1 MAGKN
6 IKGIT
11 VQIGGDTLDLQE
23 ALKDV
28 NSQSKSL
35 QTELNLVNKALKF
48 DPNNAVLLAQKQDI
62 LEEKITSTRAALER
76 LQSVQSQLEQ
86 QAAQGTLGADKYR
99 AYQREVE
106 TTKSVLN
113 RLEQQL
119 DDVKT
124 AQNNME
130 SAISSTDTAA
140 AKKDIDKLTTSVQT
154 FEKES
159 NSVSL
164 SQFKSEVDGVKD
176 SATKLKDTLKETA
189 SGIGAGIGAAG
200 TTAVAAIKSY
210 DSLESA
216 MNAIQAAT
224 GLSESKIQ
232 SLKGTVENLYNDNF
246 GESLEDVASVIANVV
261 QTTGEVDPTNLES
274 TVRNLYALQDTF
286 DMDISETLRGANSL
300 ITNFG
305 MSGQEAFNL
314 IASGAQQ
321 GLNYSGELTDNLSE
335 YAQIWSQAGFSASEM
350 FAILDNGTESGAYN
364 LDKINDF
371 VKEFTISL
379 ADGRIEENLDSFSSG
394 TQKLFKKWKDGK
406 ATAADVF
413 YSVINDLATAE
424 NKQTALT
431 TASNVW
437 SALGEDNA
445 LKVITSLNKV
455 NGKFDNVSGTM
466 EKINDVKYD
475 DAGNSL
481 KALGRKAETEILNP
495 LVKDYYPQIKEVIE
509 FVSENLDD
517 LEPILEGIVRQ
528 VGILYGSKKAGEIAQ
543 GVMQLY
549 KSYQMLKSATDAAT
563 TSQKLLNLAQNSN
576 VIGVII
582 GLVGTL
588 ANVFVTLKDSNN
600 DASTSTDE
608 LTQKQE
614 ALRQKTEELKKANE
628 DFVTSRNE
636 ISSNVNSEFQ
646 YYTDLKEELDKI
658 VDANGKIKKGY
669 EDRADFILNKL
680 EDVTGL
686 EIEKNGD
693 VITNYQNLSK
703 EIDKVIEKKKA
714 EAMLSAYESD
724 YSKAQKNLYG
734 EEGAETKYIQA
745 QIDVDTAEEELK
757 KAEAELKAFDAKT
770 LNQFAFE
777 RGYTSFPSSN
787 DYNHREVETA
797 YNTHRAILQK
807 NVTDSENA
815 LKDYEDALQEH
826 AQEYANYKSTI
837 ENYDNLSAAIA
848 EDNTDKINESLNKL
862 QYGFITAKNG
872 TAETLKAQTEDYK
885 KRAKEMQEAVDNGAE
900 GITQSQVDALNDL
913 AKKSQ
918 QEYDKVIKSSE
929 TSSKKATASTK
940 KMVDDTNA
948 AADNMNFSGK
958 IKTDLDTA
966 GNEIDNQSMN
976 ISGKMGTLA
985 SGAQKSAN
993 IGGWVGIAANWI
1005 NGLIGGIFGKNTEVE
1020 NAGKQSAQK
1029 AKRGTGLVSFFSNG
1043 ASAIGGFISG
1053 IFSRSTD
1060 SENAG
1065 KQSAQ
1070 KAKGGT
1076 GLVSFF
1082 SSGASAIGGFI
1093 SGIFSRNTDSEDA
1106 GKKSANKAK
1115 SGAESVSIFSV
1126 GSDFVQ
1132 GFINGIQQKIE
1143 DVKNAAINV
1152 GKNAL
1157 NSLKNFLGIN
1167 SPSKETAKFGDYYV
1181 EGFVNQL
1188 NKNRQKVQSAA
1199 KKISDSALNELSAPI
1214 KFNFNGNMMS
1224 AARSNSGSVTN
1235 STTNNKNLNY
1245 NANVNITVNSSG
1257 NIDVDKLSKKVSE
1270 NLAQE
1275 LYDNSTIWG

>member
-495 LVKDYYPQIKEVIE
+495 LIEDYYPQIKEVIE

-614 ALRQKTEELKKANE
+614 ALRQKTEDLKKANE

-646 YYTDLKEELDKI
+646 YYSDLKEELDKI
-658 VDANGKIKKGY
+658 VDANGKIKQGY

-714 EAMLSAYESD
+714 EAMLSAYDSN
-724 YSKAQKNLYG
+724 YSEAQKGLYG
-734 EEGAETKYIQA
+734 EEGAETGYIN
-745 QIDVDTAEEELK
+745 
-757 KAEAELKAFDAKT
+757 AK
-770 LNQFAFE
+770 L
-777 RGYTSFPSSN
+777 
-787 DYNHREVETA
+787 
-797 YNTHRAILQK
+797 
-807 NVTDSENA
+807 
-815 LKDYEDALQEH
+815 DYEDTLK
-826 AQEYANYKSTI
+826 EYEEAVKKDEQLAKGVEYYAYDKGYIDSLDADYDEYIGYLGEWSAEADKAHKNAEKLKADLATAKSSLSEWEKKYVNYKSTI
-837 ENYDNLSAAIA
+837 ANYDELSAAIA
-848 EDNTDKINESLNKL
+848 EENTDKINEALNKL

-885 KRAKEMQEAVDNGAE
+885 KRAKEMQKAVDNGAE

-958 IKTDLDTA
+958 VKTDLNAA

-985 SGAQKSAN
+985 SGVQKSAN

-1082 SSGASAIGGFI
+1082 SSGASAIGSFI

-1157 NSLKNFLGIN
+1157 NSLKSFLGIN